1 MVILLGIILAVIL
14 IAVYSCLF
22 VSGTISQEEDDN

>member
-1 MVILLGIILAVIL
+1 MVILLGIILVVIL
-14 IAVYSCLF
+14 IAVYACLF